1 MSGKINSIRIVF
13 SLAKLDGFGRKKLT
27 RVLFLMT
34 IFSVLIFLL
43 VNSLISSLI
52 ISMEDIIHKPY
63 GRMVNIIAGA
73 DSYNETME
81 YCKEIFSE
89 EAAIGEIFWHIFE
102 IDVEWENSD
111 ILGIQ

>member
-43 VNSLISSLI
+43 VN
-52 ISMEDIIHKPY
+52 
-63 GRMVNIIAGA
+63 
-73 DSYNETME
+73 
-81 YCKEIFSE
+81 
-89 EAAIGEIFWHIFE
+89 
-102 IDVEWENSD
+102 
-111 ILGIQ
+111 